1 MATPE
6 LHTPIRPLVLSLLLC
21 HRLHGCLSR
30 TYSFI
35 HLCTSI
41 HISPSCLCGFYRSKS
56 TLYFPVSIFF
66 LYFVSTAPLLPAKP
80 RVTNATQ
87 CNLLDGGRIYV
98 RGFSMVL
105 AATVAGV
112 SGVDNF
118 AVVAAA
124 AAAAVVIFIVFL
136 VAFRASSFVGRCR
149 YSAPSCG

>member
-1 MATPE
+1 M
-6 LHTPIRPLVLSLLLC
+6 
-21 HRLHGCLSR
+21 
-30 TYSFI
+30 
-35 HLCTSI
+35 
-41 HISPSCLCGFYRSKS
+41 
-56 TLYFPVSIFF
+56 SIFF
-66 LYFVSTAPLLPAKP
+66 LYLVSTAPLLPAKP

-124 AAAAVVIFIVFL
+124 ATAAAVVVIFIVFL